1 MHPPQPARRPLD
13 HLRHAAWLDHDR
25 VVGWGCVLLVETAL
39 VVLVGTGLAS

>member
-1 MHPPQPARRPLD
+1 MHPPRPARRLID